1 MRHTKYSAVFCAAL
15 GMYAFPLVPALAQ
28 AGFDCGKAST
38 ATEKAICSKEE
49 IAEADRAM
57 SIAYSALIER
67 ADPALKEALRVDQGD
82 FIRLRTQAFESN
94 LSNQESKLQ
103 GLLDRTEMRAEFLN
117 WISVTSNSSFEG
129 NWRNEWGLVELEK
142 NTSGQLSVK
151 INVADQANGSW
162 VCNFEGVLEQKT
174 PGEAEFKG
182 GSGPLVLQLEG
193 ATLKIPTQF
202 CDESTS
208 GGFGTA
214 AGTYFRVGAP

>member
-15 GMYAFPLVPALAQ
+15 GIYAFPQVPALAQ

-38 ATEKAICSKEE
+38 AMEKAICSKPD

-67 ADPALKEALRVDQGD
+67 ADPALKEALRNDQSA
-82 FIRLRTQAFESN
+82 FIKIRAEAFESN
-94 LSNQESKLQ
+94 LSNLENRLT
-103 GLLDRTEMRAEFLN
+103 GLLDRTDMRAEFLN
-117 WISVTSNSSFEG
+117 WISVTDNSSLEG
-129 NWRNEWGLVELEK
+129 NWSNAWGAIEVEK
-142 NTSGQLSVK
+142 KPSGQLAVNV
-151 INVADQANGSW
+151 NVADQANGTW
-162 VCNFEGVLEQKT
+162 VCSFEGVIEQKSA
-174 PGEAEFKG
+174 GEAEFKG
-182 GSGPLVLQLEG
+182 EGGPLVLRLEG
-193 ATLKIPTQF
+193 ATLNIPTPF

>member
-129 NWRNEWGLVELEK
+129 NW
-142 NTSGQLSVK
+142 